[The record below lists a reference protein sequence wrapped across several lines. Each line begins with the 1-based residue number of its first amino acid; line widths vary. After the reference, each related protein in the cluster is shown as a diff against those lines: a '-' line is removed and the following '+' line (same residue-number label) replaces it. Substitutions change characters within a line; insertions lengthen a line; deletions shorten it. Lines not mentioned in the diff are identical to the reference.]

1 MEWLLIL
8 IIAIIALLVLNRL
21 LKALGA
27 LIKFAINLAFVLIL
41 VGLLIS
47 LLQPDIIK
55 DISGILPKDVSEI
68 IERILSALREYL

>member
-1 MEWLLIL
+1 MEWLIIL
-8 IIAIIALLVLNRL
+8 IIVIIALFALNRL

-47 LLQPDIIK
+47 LIRPDVVK
-55 DISGILPKDVSEI
+55 SISDFLPKDVSEI
-68 IERILSALREYL
+68 VERILATLREYL